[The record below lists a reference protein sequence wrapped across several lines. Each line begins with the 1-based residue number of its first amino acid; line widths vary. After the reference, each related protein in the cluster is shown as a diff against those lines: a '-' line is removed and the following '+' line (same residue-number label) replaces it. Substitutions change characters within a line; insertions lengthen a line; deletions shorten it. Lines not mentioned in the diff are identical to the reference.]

1 MATAKQTKEE
11 LLEDAER
18 QEQLLEAANAKRREQ
33 LEQVRDIAADLKRRL
48 QASYTDSKRL
58 TLLQSV
64 AIGLY
69 EEGDK
74 LSKKAPA
81 ETASDLML
89 EQVNDIIRET
99 KELLQEDVYVQRLK
113 EFVPAG
119 NNPQLRDVV
128 VVLRQLRQ
136 GMERASTD
144 ASGFQRRAK
153 HLADEAQVVTT
164 ALELHLKIGKA
175 PSDELCGILS
185 SPPCWESQTALG
197 SCTIVIINN
206 ITSILIGL
214 TARTSLNTL
223 RLSSKLHV

>member
-1 MATAKQTKEE
+1 MATAKQKQEE
-11 LLEDAER
+11 LLEDEER

-48 QASYTDSKRL
+48 QASYADSKRL

-69 EEGDK
+69 EEGGK

-99 KELLQEDVYVQRLK
+99 KELLKVDVYVQRLK

-119 NNPQLRDVV
+119 NNSQLRDVV

-136 GMERASTD
+136 GMERAGTD

-164 ALELHLKIGKA
+164 ALELHLKIGNA
-175 PSDELCGILS
+175 PSDDSVRYLVES
-185 SPPCWESQTALG
+185 SVLG
-197 SCTIVIINN
+197 VADRTWFVYDSDYEQHYFNTDRLNRTN
-206 ITSILIGL
+206 I
-214 TARTSLNTL
+214 AQYFE
-223 RLSSKLHV
+223 VE